1 LKIHVLKYQLETEFT
16 LFEKRLENNR
26 IEYEP
31 LKKAYILAF
40 NNFKSMK
47 SEIEAYRKDFPYAKE
62 TKEIEKK
69 YYETIEAY
77 SKVSLEYIGG

>member
-1 LKIHVLKYQLETEFT
+1 
-16 LFEKRLENNR
+16 
-26 IEYEP
+26 
-31 LKKAYILAF
+31 
-40 NNFKSMK
+40 MK